1 MIATVLSSCISG
13 LVAIATCVIANRKS
27 NVLMQYKLE
36 QLTEEVRT
44 FNNVK
49 LRTYDLE
56 KNVAILEHQIK
67 VVNHRIEDLENERKI
82 KE

>member
-1 MIATVLSSCISG
+1 MIATIISSCISG
-13 LVAIATCVIANRKS
+13 VVAIITCVIANRKS
-27 NVLMQYKLE
+27 TTLMQYKLE
-36 QLTEEVRT
+36 KLTEEVRT

-67 VVNHRIEDLENERKI
+67 VVNHRIEDLEK
-82 KE
+82 